1 MTTSAAL
8 ATSPPTASR
17 GGARARFDRFV
28 RWTIEVERAA
38 AATFLPEGER
48 EPFLDYYR
56 ALPAPGDEAAI
67 RRYLRGLWRS
77 EAGWTSRWIDAR
89 RGGGDGA
96 PENEVA
102 VLDAGSGFGTYS
114 MLYAAVG
121 ARVVGVDLRPDR
133 LSAAERRLAFHE
145 RDTGERLPITY
156 ERADLTR
163 AWPRDYDLVWVYN
176 ALSHIDPLEGFLDAT
191 RTHLKPGGV
200 LVVGDIN
207 GAHPAHLKRLAE
219 LRSEVHQEYVAPDG
233 QRHAY
238 AVERPFPPGELRAIM
253 ERHGFRVVHHEG
265 YWGGLGVLPDP
276 LYSGLVSPLQKW
288 WTVGE
293 SVARRQLM
301 VATPKGGGDE
311 GR

>member
-1 MTTSAAL
+1 MTPSSSTAA
-8 ATSPPTASR
+8 APGDVR
-17 GGARARFDRFV
+17 GGARRRFEAFV

-38 AATFLPEGER
+38 AADFLPEGER
-48 EPFLDYYR
+48 EPFLAYYR

-77 EAGWTSRWIDAR
+77 EAGWTSRWIAER
-89 RGGGDGA
+89 GDGA
-96 PENEVA
+96 NGTPSREVA

-121 ARVVGVDLRPDR
+121 ATVIGVDLRPDR
-133 LSAAERRLAFHE
+133 LSAAARRLEFHE
-145 RDTGERLPITY
+145 KETGQRFPITY

-163 AWPRDYDLVWVYN
+163 TWPRDYDLVWVYN
-176 ALSHIDPLEGFLDAT
+176 ALSHIDPLEGFLNAT

-219 LRSEVHQEYVAPDG
+219 IRSEVHQEYVAPDG

-238 AVERPFPPGELRAIM
+238 AVERPFPPGEMRSIM
-253 ERHGFRVVHHEG
+253 EQHGFRVVHHEG
-265 YWGGLGVLPDP
+265 YWGGLGVLPEP
-276 LYSGLVSPLQKW
+276 LYAGLVSPLQKW
-288 WTVGE
+288 WSVGE

-301 VATPKGGGDE
+301 VATPAARKAQD
-311 GR
+311 R